1 MARDII
7 TRTPGA
13 TGGQTPSLLT
23 MNDFLDWRW
32 EENEWN
38 LLDII
43 VIIDWLNTTRQW
55 NKILCWI
62 RSVKKQP
69 KVQSLVLHGH
79 RIFISFMLSA
89 DRQCFKTFHRY
100 WMTSKNHETSV
111 ETQRHGE
118 ELRNVA
124 AKICNYDWWWWWP
137 NHPSS
142 IIVLR
147 KWRNKFV
154 WNYPPNQRHLSII
167 LLVPKR
173 L

>member
-55 NKILCWI
+55 YKILCWI
-62 RSVKKQP
+62 NLVKKQP
-69 KVQSLVLHGH
+69 KAKYPIIGTAWTFILFKLSEDNVLKPFTDTGWH
-79 RIFISFMLSA
+79 
-89 DRQCFKTFHRY
+89 Q
-100 WMTSKNHETSV
+100 KNHETSV

-142 IIVLR
+142 IIGLR

-154 WNYPPNQRHLSII
+154 WNYPPNQRHLCII